1 MARTS
6 AADLSHGLRGATF
19 PMTTRQLAEHARQNR
34 APDDLVETIKH
45 MPDREFSSL
54 AGVEHAFSESQEA
67 GEPKARDATGAVS
80 KSATRRR
87 KH

>member
-19 PMTTRQLAEHARQNR
+19 PMTIRQLAEHARQNR
-34 APDDLVETIKH
+34 APDDLVETIKR

-54 AGVEHAFSESQEA
+54 AGVEHAFSENQE
-67 GEPKARDATGAVS
+67 GGKPKRRDATGAAS
-80 KSATRRR
+80 KAATRRS